1 VDYLVYRAINGLSG
15 WPVADEVM
23 RIVANDLAFVIA
35 ALVALLF
42 CVPWPN
48 RRLERRYGA
57 VASVAAAGISLAFN
71 QPLSQLVDRTR
82 PYIAHPTHAHLLIAR
97 STDPSLPSDH
107 ATGAFAIAVA
117 VSAYD
122 RVAATVFFVL
132 AVLVSF
138 ARIYVGTHYPFDVV
152 AGALI
157 GTAFACVLRVPFVK
171 SRLESLTRTLSNL
184 WDRATAVA
192 LGRGQSTN

>member
-1 VDYLVYRAINGLSG
+1 MDYLVYRAINGLSG